1 MCRLHSCRTGP
12 KLASRE
18 KSSDQG
24 EGVFVIRAQAHTSSK
39 EKALRY
45 DGPASGGTVN
55 TYTWNARNQLTQVS
69 QGGVVQ
75 LSYAYDAMGRR
86 ISKTVSGGTP
96 TQFLYDG
103 DNIVQEMQGSTIN
116 PILTGLAVDERFARN
131 DVTGRTYFLTDAL
144 NSTIALTDTTGAIRE
159 QYSYDPYGNTT
170 QSDTTTGFT
179 NPYQYTGREADSPG
193 LYYYRARYYS
203 PVLGGMISE
212 DPARFAGGQL
222 SFYAYADG
230 DPIDY
235 TDPLGL
241 MKLPADP
248 SGLPSD
254 WKPDPTHLDPNGS
267 RWRDPEGNY
276 LDFHKGRPGKPGWR
290 GRNHWHYNG
299 CDDHLEEGD
308 EVPDAAPAPE
318 ASPEPDAPSQPYM
331 PAPTP
336 AAKAVTVGGVAVIVV
351 IILLSP
357 VGA

>member
-1 MCRLHSCRTGP
+1 M
-12 KLASRE
+12 
-18 KSSDQG
+18 
-24 EGVFVIRAQAHTSSK
+24 
-39 EKALRY
+39 
-45 DGPASGGTVN
+45 
-55 TYTWNARNQLTQVS
+55 
-69 QGGVVQ
+69 Q
-75 LSYAYDAMGRR
+75 LSYACDAMGRR

-222 SFYAYADG
+222 SFYSYVGGEPLDR
-230 DPIDY
+230 
-235 TDPLGL
+235 TDQSGL
-241 MKLPADP
+241 MADTSLCAGMSAQGCMQMAGQYVP
-248 SGLPSD
+248 NDAFVFASIESD
-254 WKPDPTHLDPNGS
+254 TDTPLAAVGEGVYLAGYSRNDGFYDGTILAAGARLGS
-267 RWRDPEGNY
+267 EDNNVSAFKGQEFLSNAQQRSIYLVEGNA
-276 LDFHKGRPGKPGWR
+276 G
-290 GRNHWHYNG
+290 
-299 CDDHLEEGD
+299 
-308 EVPDAAPAPE
+308 PE
-318 ASPEPDAPSQPYM
+318 IPSLLGGS
-331 PAPTP
+331 
-336 AAKAVTVGGVAVIVV
+336 GGVGHFHTCDETGFYAHGSVNLFGEHVAVGFGFGN
-351 IILLSP
+351 P
-357 VGA
+357 K